1 MALATVPMAAA
12 HGLTLINQ
20 GTLIST
26 PSHPGPLAPGNLPLS
41 GEDVERIRWWR
52 SPAGAWSWSPR

>member
-1 MALATVPMAAA
+1 METPREWLLATVPMAVA

-26 PSHPGPLAPGNLPLS
+26 LVTRTP
-41 GEDVERIRWWR
+41 
-52 SPAGAWSWSPR
+52 